1 MKKSFSVLLI
11 ASIVL
16 ILVTLLF
23 GCAEWNQTRVEKKYG
38 PPQKKETVDDKTIY
52 YYCFSARSWDVPHN
66 LQNWCMDLT
75 FDKNG
80 KLINKKEYVVQADS
94 QNEQSDPQQIGPWL
108 NTISGGEPPEID
120 ITGRWHDVQGS
131 GRFTWGEGHLRQEQ
145 DKTRG
150 TIGDYHI
157 RGVVSGRI
165 VYLVFLYQGVVYYT
179 ARLEMFQDLLTGN
192 YFGAN
197 DRKQIKGVPISL
209 AKTVEPAIK

>member
-80 KLINKKEYVVQADS
+80 KLINKKEYVV
-94 QNEQSDPQQIGPWL
+94 
-108 NTISGGEPPEID
+108 
-120 ITGRWHDVQGS
+120 
-131 GRFTWGEGHLRQEQ
+131 
-145 DKTRG
+145 
-150 TIGDYHI
+150 
-157 RGVVSGRI
+157 
-165 VYLVFLYQGVVYYT
+165 
-179 ARLEMFQDLLTGN
+179 
-192 YFGAN
+192 
-197 DRKQIKGVPISL
+197 
-209 AKTVEPAIK
+209 